1 MNWENSNVL
10 TPLKKDFLARFFK
23 TERNFYL
30 TGGSALGIFYLQH
43 RFSYDL
49 DFFTLNSVEWH
60 IVDNETRAIADSIG
74 ARYEAITTTPFF
86 RRLKLTRGTETEV
99 IDFVIEKTP
108 QIDKIKNQFGDMVV
122 DTLNEIGVN
131 KMCTL
136 LSRSEIKDIIDL
148 YYLEQAGFKIEDHIE
163 DAKKKDG
170 GFDPATISYLLSTV
184 EISSVPQYLVKPL
197 KVAELKEFI
206 NNLRKRM
213 AEISY
218 PEK

>member
-1 MNWENSNVL
+1 M
-10 TPLKKDFLARFFK
+10 
-23 TERNFYL
+23 
-30 TGGSALGIFYLQH
+30 
-43 RFSYDL
+43 
-49 DFFTLNSVEWH
+49 
-60 IVDNETRAIADSIG
+60 
-74 ARYEAITTTPFF
+74 
-86 RRLKLTRGTETEV
+86 TRGTETEV